1 MTNNVK
7 TIGIFG
13 GGQLGQMLSQAAA
26 SLGFKTCIY
35 SPDENSPAFM
45 NSDYQ
50 ILAEYDDISK
60 LDEFVNKIDF
70 ATIEFENIPIDT
82 IQFISNK
89 IKVYPPINAIEISQD
104 RIKEKNFCKKLGIKT
119 NQFQN
124 IESIKDLD
132 SWDFSKKSVLKTRML
147 GYDGKGQTLINTYQ
161 EAIDAFNA
169 MGQFPCIIEEFVYF
183 SKEIST
189 ITARDKF
196 GSIFT
201 FPPSENVHKNHILDV
216 TEVPA
221 NISNELEI
229 KLYQTSANILE
240 KLNYIGILSIEFFIE
255 EDSEEILVNE
265 IAPRVHNSG
274 HWTLDG
280 SNISQFEQHIRAV
293 TGMRI
298 VEPKLLFKTRMLN
311 LIGEDVHKWDT
322 TDSNDIQKIYI
333 YGKNEVKKGRKM
345 GHVNFI
351 YDEQTKK

>member
-1 MTNNVK
+1 MTNKVK

-45 NSDYQ
+45 YSDYQ
-50 ILAEYDDISK
+50 IIAEYDDINK
-60 LDEFVNKIDF
+60 LDEFVEKIDF

-89 IKVYPPINAIEISQD
+89 IRIFPPINAIEISQD
-104 RIKEKNFCKKLGIKT
+104 RIKEKNFCRKFGIKT
-119 NQFQN
+119 NRFQN
-124 IESIKDLD
+124 IESEKDLK
-132 SWDFSKKSVLKTRML
+132 SWDFSTKSVLKTRML
-147 GYDGKGQTLINTYQ
+147 GYDGKGQIVVNSYQ
-161 EAIDAFNA
+161 EALDAFNI
-169 MGQFPCIIEEFVYF
+169 MGQYPCIIEEFVYF

-201 FPPSENVHKNHILDV
+201 FPPSENIHKNHILDE
-216 TEVPA
+216 TNVPA
-221 NISNELEI
+221 NISKELEI
-229 KLYQTSANILE
+229 ELYQTSANILE
-240 KLNYIGILSIEFFIE
+240 NLNYIGILSIEFFME
-255 EDSEEILVNE
+255 KDSQAILVNE

-280 SNISQFEQHIRAV
+280 SNISQFEQHIRAIS
-293 TGMRI
+293 GMQI
-298 VEPKLLFKTRMLN
+298 VEPELLFKTRMLN
-311 LIGEDVHKWDT
+311 LIGEDVNEWNIN
-322 TDSNDIQKIYI
+322 DSNEKQKIYI
-333 YGKNEVKKGRKM
+333 YGKDKIKKGRKM

-351 YDEQTKK
+351 NDEQTEK

>member
-1 MTNNVK
+1 MTNKVK

-45 NSDYQ
+45 YSDYQ
-50 ILAEYDDISK
+50 IIAEYDDINK
-60 LDEFVNKIDF
+60 LDEFVEKIDF

-89 IKVYPPINAIEISQD
+89 IRIFPPINAIEISQD
-104 RIKEKNFCKKLGIKT
+104 RIKEKNFCRKSGIKT
-119 NQFQN
+119 NRFQN
-124 IESIKDLD
+124 IESEKDLK
-132 SWDFSKKSVLKTRML
+132 SWDFSTKSVLKTRML
-147 GYDGKGQTLINTYQ
+147 GYDGKGQIVVNSYQ
-161 EAIDAFNA
+161 EALDAFNI
-169 MGQFPCIIEEFVYF
+169 MGQYPCIIEEFVYF

-201 FPPSENVHKNHILDV
+201 FPPSENIHKNHILDE
-216 TEVPA
+216 TNVPA
-221 NISNELEI
+221 NISKELEI
-229 KLYQTSANILE
+229 ELYQTSANILE
-240 KLNYIGILSIEFFIE
+240 NLKYIGILSIEFFME
-255 EDSEEILVNE
+255 KDSQAILVNE

-280 SNISQFEQHIRAV
+280 SNISQFEQHIRAIS
-293 TGMRI
+293 GMKI
-298 VEPKLLFKTRMLN
+298 VEPELLFKTRMLN
-311 LIGEDVHKWDT
+311 LIGEDVNEWNIN
-322 TDSNDIQKIYI
+322 DSNEKQKIYI
-333 YGKNEVKKGRKM
+333 YGKDKIKKGRKM

-351 YDEQTKK
+351 NDEQTEK

>member
-1 MTNNVK
+1 MTNKVK

-45 NSDYQ
+45 YSDYQ
-50 ILAEYDDISK
+50 IIAEYDDIDK
-60 LDEFVNKIDF
+60 LDEFVEKIDF

-89 IKVYPPINAIEISQD
+89 IRIFPPINAIEISQD
-104 RIKEKNFCKKLGIKT
+104 RIKEKNFFRKFGIKT
-119 NQFQN
+119 NRFQN
-124 IESIKDLD
+124 IESEKDLK
-132 SWDFSKKSVLKTRML
+132 SWDFSTKSVLKTRML
-147 GYDGKGQTLINTYQ
+147 GYDGKGQIVVNSYQ
-161 EAIDAFNA
+161 EALDAFNI
-169 MGQFPCIIEEFVYF
+169 MGQYPCIIEEFVYF

-201 FPPSENVHKNHILDV
+201 FPPSENIHKNHILDE
-216 TEVPA
+216 TNVPA
-221 NISNELEI
+221 NISKELEI
-229 KLYQTSANILE
+229 ELYQTSANILE
-240 KLNYIGILSIEFFIE
+240 NLNYIGILSIEFFME
-255 EDSEEILVNE
+255 KDSQAILVNE

-280 SNISQFEQHIRAV
+280 SNISQFEQHIRAIS
-293 TGMRI
+293 GMQI
-298 VEPKLLFKTRMLN
+298 VEPELLFKTRMLN
-311 LIGEDVHKWDT
+311 LIGEDVNEWNIN
-322 TDSNDIQKIYI
+322 DSNEKQKIYI
-333 YGKNEVKKGRKM
+333 YGKDKIKKGRKM

-351 YDEQTKK
+351 NDEQTEK

>member
-1 MTNNVK
+1 MTNKVK

-45 NSDYQ
+45 YSDYQ
-50 ILAEYDDISK
+50 IIAEYDDIDK
-60 LDEFVNKIDF
+60 LDEFVEKIDF

-89 IKVYPPINAIEISQD
+89 IRIFPPINAIEISQD
-104 RIKEKNFCKKLGIKT
+104 RIKEKNFFRKFGIKT
-119 NQFQN
+119 NRFQN
-124 IESIKDLD
+124 IESEKDLK
-132 SWDFSKKSVLKTRML
+132 SWDFSTKSVLKTRML
-147 GYDGKGQTLINTYQ
+147 GYDGKGQIVVNSYQ
-161 EAIDAFNA
+161 EASDAFNI
-169 MGQFPCIIEEFVYF
+169 MGQYPCIIEEFVYF

-201 FPPSENVHKNHILDV
+201 FPPSENIHKNHILDE
-216 TEVPA
+216 TNVPA
-221 NISNELEI
+221 NISKELEI
-229 KLYQTSANILE
+229 ELYQTSANILE
-240 KLNYIGILSIEFFIE
+240 NLNYIGILSIEFFME
-255 EDSEEILVNE
+255 KDSQAILVNE

-280 SNISQFEQHIRAV
+280 SNISQFEQHIRAIS
-293 TGMRI
+293 GMQI
-298 VEPKLLFKTRMLN
+298 VEPELLFKTRMLN
-311 LIGEDVHKWDT
+311 LIGEDVNEWNIN
-322 TDSNDIQKIYI
+322 DSNEKQKIYI
-333 YGKNEVKKGRKM
+333 YGKDKIKKGRKM

-351 YDEQTKK
+351 NDEQTEK

>member
-1 MTNNVK
+1 MTNKVK

-45 NSDYQ
+45 YADYQ
-50 ILAEYDDISK
+50 IIAEYDDIDK
-60 LDEFVNKIDF
+60 LDEFVEKIDF

-89 IKVYPPINAIEISQD
+89 IRIFPPINAIEISQD
-104 RIKEKNFCKKLGIKT
+104 RIKEKNFFRKFGIKT
-119 NQFQN
+119 NRFQN
-124 IESIKDLD
+124 IESEKDLK
-132 SWDFSKKSVLKTRML
+132 SWDFSTKSVLKTRML
-147 GYDGKGQTLINTYQ
+147 GYDGKGQIVVNSYQ
-161 EAIDAFNA
+161 EALDAFNI
-169 MGQFPCIIEEFVYF
+169 MGQYPCIIEEFVYF

-201 FPPSENVHKNHILDV
+201 FPPSENIHKNHILDE
-216 TEVPA
+216 TNVPA
-221 NISNELEI
+221 NISKELEI
-229 KLYQTSANILE
+229 ELYQTSANILE
-240 KLNYIGILSIEFFIE
+240 NLNYIGILSIEFFME
-255 EDSEEILVNE
+255 KDSQAILVNE

-280 SNISQFEQHIRAV
+280 SNISQFEQHIRAIS
-293 TGMRI
+293 GMQI
-298 VEPKLLFKTRMLN
+298 VEPELLFKTRMLN
-311 LIGEDVHKWDT
+311 LIGEDVNEWNIN
-322 TDSNDIQKIYI
+322 DSNEKQKIYI
-333 YGKNEVKKGRKM
+333 YGKDKIKKGRKM

-351 YDEQTKK
+351 NDEQTEK

>member
-1 MTNNVK
+1 MTNKVK

-45 NSDYQ
+45 YSDYQ
-50 ILAEYDDISK
+50 IIAEYDDIDK
-60 LDEFVNKIDF
+60 LDEFVEKIDF

-89 IKVYPPINAIEISQD
+89 IRIFPPINAIEISQD
-104 RIKEKNFCKKLGIKT
+104 RIKEKNFFRKFGIKT
-119 NQFQN
+119 NRFQN
-124 IESIKDLD
+124 IESEKDLK
-132 SWDFSKKSVLKTRML
+132 SWDFSTKSVLKTRML
-147 GYDGKGQTLINTYQ
+147 GYDGKGQIVVNTYQ
-161 EAIDAFNA
+161 EASDAFNI
-169 MGQFPCIIEEFVYF
+169 MGQYPCIIEEFVYF

-201 FPPSENVHKNHILDV
+201 FPPSENIHKNHILDE
-216 TEVPA
+216 TNVPA
-221 NISNELEI
+221 NISKELEI
-229 KLYQTSANILE
+229 ELYQTSANILE
-240 KLNYIGILSIEFFIE
+240 NLNYIGILSIEFFME
-255 EDSEEILVNE
+255 KDSQAILVNE

-280 SNISQFEQHIRAV
+280 SNISQFEQHIRAIS
-293 TGMRI
+293 GMQI
-298 VEPKLLFKTRMLN
+298 VEPELLFKTRMLN
-311 LIGEDVHKWDT
+311 LIGEDVNEWNIN
-322 TDSNDIQKIYI
+322 DSNEKQKIYI
-333 YGKNEVKKGRKM
+333 YGKDKIKKGRKM

-351 YDEQTKK
+351 NDEQTEK